1 MGSQLGPGLAGWLR
15 RGLRQGARAEARA
28 RAEAKAMAE
37 ARARAEAEGEA
48 MDSHSLQ
55 WPWPPMAMGS
65 HCLGLPWPPMA
76 MGGHGSD
83 RIEISPIGE
92 ISIGEIPIGEIPTGE
107 IPIGEIPIVLPHTH
121 PHSHCV
127 DGQRRRRY
135 CCGASLIS
143 QILLSSY
150 IWHYCIPYS
159 DSNLNRIKIKKS
171 DLGSTLGST
180 LGLNPRVHF

>member
-1 MGSQLGPGLAGWLR
+1 
-15 RGLRQGARAEARA
+15 
-28 RAEAKAMAE
+28 MAE
-37 ARARAEAEGEA
+37 TRARAEAEGEA

-55 WPWPPMAMGS
+55 WPWPPMAMG
-65 HCLGLPWPPMA
+65 
-76 MGGHGSD
+76 GHGSD

-92 ISIGEIPIGEIPTGE
+92 IPIGEISIGEIPIGE

-143 QILLSSY
+143 QIL
-150 IWHYCIPYS
+150 
-159 DSNLNRIKIKKS
+159 
-171 DLGSTLGST
+171 
-180 LGLNPRVHF
+180 F

>member
-143 QILLSSY
+143 QILFFA
-150 IWHYCIPYS
+150 P
-159 DSNLNRIKIKKS
+159 
-171 DLGSTLGST
+171 DLPFSVLTLWTVGAWILTRKCHGVCHHHAS
-180 LGLNPRVHF
+180 V